1 MKKLKIALVLSLFV
15 LPLTV
20 LAQSDNAAD
29 TTTST
34 QNQNAVSTQTQNAG
48 EETQIQTQTQL
59 DVQEAAQV
67 YAAQDEVAGS
77 RSSEVAKSVE
87 SMLTVA
93 NRVSNPEIG
102 EQIRVI
108 AKAQNQAEDNAN
120 KAIDK
125 ANERS
130 GFVKFLIGAD
140 FGQIKEVKQIME
152 QNQER
157 IRELQQI
164 MLQLDNEADK
174 TEIQSQ
180 ITVLELQNLNLANQL
195 DEESTG
201 FTLFGWLVR
210 WFYGV

>member
-15 LPLTV
+15 LPLAV
-20 LAQSDNAAD
+20 LAQSDNAVD
-29 TTTST
+29 TATST
-34 QNQNAVSTQTQNAG
+34 QNQNAVTTQTQNAG
-48 EETQIQTQTQL
+48 EETQIKTQTQL

-67 YAAQDEVAGS
+67 YTAQSEAAGS

-102 EQIRVI
+102 EQIKTI
-108 AKAQNQAEDNAN
+108 AKAQNQAEDSAN
-120 KAIDK
+120 KAVDK

-140 FGQIKEVKQIME
+140 FAQTREMKTIME
-152 QNQER
+152 QNQVR
-157 IRELQQI
+157 IQELQKI

-174 TEIQSQ
+174 TELQNQ
-180 ITVLELQNLNLANQL
+180 INVLEIQNLNLSEQIDEL
-195 DEESTG
+195 DVNFS
-201 FTLFGWLVR
+201 LFGWFVR
-210 WFYGV
+210 WFYNV